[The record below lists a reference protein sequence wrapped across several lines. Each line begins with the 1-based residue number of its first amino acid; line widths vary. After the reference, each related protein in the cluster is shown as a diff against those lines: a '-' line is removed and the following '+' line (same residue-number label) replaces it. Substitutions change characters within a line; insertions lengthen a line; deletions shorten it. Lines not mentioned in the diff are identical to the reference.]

1 MINSTEGGVKTM
13 HKGKNILA
21 WIVTLTVL
29 GSSLMT
35 PAHAALVATAQVIVP
50 SNGAI
55 AERERILNWLARED
69 VARRLQDY
77 GVRAADAQARVAAQV
92 AQDRCR
98 RELPAGGG
106 RT

>member
-1 MINSTEGGVKTM
+1 M